1 MEYIY
6 IYMKWNSSN
15 LIVITSQNQLNSPSV
30 WLKIHHLP
38 RCWLYGYLLWL
49 RNKLFSKVNSRFN
62 LSETLMKSPIL
73 GQKCHL
79 VLPDFQ
85 RYSNVDWLVNTTLKI
100 LQSTQIPKI
109 ENKLLFAT
117 YYKWNK
123 ADMIQCNEEN

>member
-1 MEYIY
+1 
-6 IYMKWNSSN
+6 
-15 LIVITSQNQLNSPSV
+15 
-30 WLKIHHLP
+30 
-38 RCWLYGYLLWL
+38 
-49 RNKLFSKVNSRFN
+49 
-62 LSETLMKSPIL
+62 MKSLIL
-73 GQKCHL
+73 GQKGHP